1 MASSLNLLLMG
12 ERLRA
17 CRNALHMTMK
27 EFSERCG
34 ISERYLAD
42 IERGHKAPKL
52 DTLVRIVNSAGVS
65 SDYLLQDSL
74 YVKYVKQEEKDHLDD
89 SLLALPPDQQ
99 EILCHFIRQLSDSLK

>member
-1 MASSLNLLLMG
+1 MASCLNLLLMG

-17 CRNALHMTMK
+17 CRTALHLTMK

-42 IERGHKAPKL
+42 IERGLKAPKL
-52 DTLVRIVNSAGVS
+52 DTLVRIANCAGVS

-74 YVKYVKQEEKDHLDD
+74 YIKCIKKEEESRLDD
-89 SLLALPPDQQ
+89 SLLDLPPDQQ
-99 EILCHFIRQLSDSLK
+99 EIFCHFIRQLSDSLK